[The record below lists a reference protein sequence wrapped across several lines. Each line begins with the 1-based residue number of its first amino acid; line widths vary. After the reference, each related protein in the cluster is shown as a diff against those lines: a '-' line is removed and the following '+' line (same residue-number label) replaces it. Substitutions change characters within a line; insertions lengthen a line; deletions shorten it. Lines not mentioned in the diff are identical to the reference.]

1 MARRTVPTREMQA
14 ADLDHTS
21 NYRGT
26 RGRPQQ
32 YYLYRCRIGEEIRD
46 VIAVDADHARE
57 QTSAEVAMELGPWPM
72 RTLDDMRAE
81 WPEMRLTEAGIRSF
95 ERWMIAA
102 VRIGMID
109 VETFD
114 RMEAVVSAA
123 KEARR

>member
-1 MARRTVPTREMQA
+1 MVKRTVSTRTMPEINLDQA
-14 ADLDHTS
+14 S
-21 NYRGT
+21 SYRSTG
-26 RGRPQQ
+26 GESQQ
-32 YYLYRCRIGEEIRD
+32 YYLYRCRIGQQTRD

-57 QTSAEVAMELGPWPM
+57 QTSAEVATELHPWPM
-72 RTLDDMRAE
+72 KTLDDMRAE
-81 WPEMRLTEAGIRSF
+81 WPEMRLMEAGIKSF

-114 RMEAVVSAA
+114 RMESVVMAA

>member
-1 MARRTVPTREMQA
+1 MFKRTVSTREVSA
-14 ADLDHTS
+14 DDLDQAS
-21 NYRGT
+21 DYRSTG
-26 RGRPQQ
+26 GQPQQ

-46 VIAVDADHARE
+46 VIAVDADHARQ
-57 QTSAEVAMELGPWPM
+57 QTSAEVATELNPWPM

-81 WPEMRLTEAGIRSF
+81 WPEMRLTQAGIRSF

-109 VETFD
+109 VEQFD
-114 RMEAVVSAA
+114 KMESVVSAA

>member
-1 MARRTVPTREMQA
+1 MVKRTVSTREVQA
-14 ADLDHTS
+14 TDLDQAS
-21 NYRGT
+21 NYRSTG
-26 RGRPQQ
+26 GKPQQ
-32 YYLYRCRIGEEIRD
+32 YYLYRCRIGQEIRD

-57 QTSAEVAMELGPWPM
+57 QTSAEVATELNPWPM

-81 WPEMRLTEAGIRSF
+81 WPEMRLTEAGIKDC

-114 RMEAVVSAA
+114 RMELTVNAA

>member
-1 MARRTVPTREMQA
+1 MAKRTMPTREVQA
-14 ADLDHTS
+14 TDLGHTS
-21 NYRGT
+21 NYRSTG
-26 RGRPQQ
+26 GGAQQ
-32 YYLYRCRIGEEIRD
+32 YYLYRCRIGQEIRD

-81 WPEMRLTEAGIRSF
+81 WPEMRLTEAGIKSF
-95 ERWMIAA
+95 EKWMIAA

-109 VETFD
+109 VEQFD
-114 RMEAVVSAA
+114 KMEMVVSAA